1 MIISLDELGKRAV
14 LVKEAIDSLSPERTG
29 DIIAAAIVEASDN
42 DMDAIIVMKR
52 IVDGL
57 EAMID
62 AIND

>member
-1 MIISLDELGKRAV
+1 LGKRAV